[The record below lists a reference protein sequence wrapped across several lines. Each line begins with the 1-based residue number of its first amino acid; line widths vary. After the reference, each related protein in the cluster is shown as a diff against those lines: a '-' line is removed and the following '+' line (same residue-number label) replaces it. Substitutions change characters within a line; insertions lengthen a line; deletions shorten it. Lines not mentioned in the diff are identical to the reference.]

1 MRALTVVK
9 IGGSLVYHEN
19 GRALRRLGEEIA
31 RLALA
36 HSIVIVPGG
45 GPFADVVREYGQ
57 RLGLRD
63 ASCHF
68 MAVSSMDQYG
78 YLLREFIPGSR
89 LIELGEEGAGRRL
102 AEPAFSYP
110 VILLCSRFIGRVPPA
125 ELPRSWDVTSD
136 SIAAYIAGWL
146 GARLLVLLKSVDVG
160 LEIKEPVVDA
170 FFAKIVPPYLRVWVI
185 NGLYPERLTEL
196 LETGQTRGSLYPNYV
211 PTTFKNL

>member
-19 GRALRRLGEEIA
+19 GQALRRLGEVIA
-31 RLALA
+31 RLSLA

-45 GPFADVVREYGQ
+45 GPFADVVREYGR

-63 ASCHF
+63 ATCHF
-68 MAVSSMDQYG
+68 MALASMDQYG

-89 LIELGEEGAGRRL
+89 LIELGEEGAGRQL

-146 GARLLVLLKSVDVG
+146 GARLLVLLKSVDAG

-170 FFAKIVPPYLRVWVI
+170 FFAKIVPSYLRVWVI
-185 NGLYPERLTEL
+185 NGLYPERLNEL
-196 LETGQTRGSLYPNYV
+196 LETGSTRGSLYPAK
-211 PTTFKNL
+211 F